1 MEYLL
6 KDTVLVVYP
15 NNICFMPKD
24 VYETYEKSLH
34 IPRLNVFTSYIQI
47 VRIYYERQLHCSSG
61 ILDLLQDEN
70 VRNRVYEHDKRI
82 RDSIVF
88 QTKVFA
94 QVNGK
99 YNRNHGI
106 MVHKVS

>member
-6 KDTVLVVYP
+6 KDTILVVYP

-24 VYETYEKSLH
+24 VYEAHEKSLH
-34 IPRLNVFTSYIQI
+34 TSCVVVTSYIKI
-47 VRIYYERQLHCSSG
+47 LREYYMLQLRCSSG
-61 ILDLLQDEN
+61 ILDLLQDED